1 MENSKI
7 AWCDHTLNFWIGCS
21 HAIVPESVSTTGK
34 AHESPECKA
43 CYAEQLMDDR
53 FGKVV
58 WGKNGT
64 RSLSKSAVAN
74 ARKWN
79 KQAKLT
85 GDRPRVF
92 CQSLSDTF
100 EKFEG
105 YCESYLPNKVTKM
118 EKSNLDT
125 WRMELLNLITE
136 CDRLE
141 WLLLSK
147 HLFDRMANGE
157 DWRDLVP
164 ESWRDRFPDHVR
176 IGCTGGTQET
186 YDYRVSLMQK
196 IPAKNFVSVEP
207 MLEKIDFKLDKYN
220 VDWLILGGQSKQGNL
235 LTEIFDFEWAIDG
248 ICQCRSH
255 ALAKTKSY
263 EAKSNPAFF
272 FKQAG
277 SNPHY
282 FGKPV
287 KLGDR
292 NGEDLSDP
300 QIPEIIKIR
309 EFPQERSPF

>member
-1 MENSKI
+1 MQNSKI
-7 AWCDHTLNFWIGCS
+7 AWCDHTLNFWMGCS
-21 HAIVPESVSTTGK
+21 HAIVPALVSTTGK

-43 CYAEQLMDDR
+43 CYAEQMMDDR
-53 FGKVV
+53 FGKVI

-64 RSLSKSAVAN
+64 RSLVKSATAN

-79 KQAKLT
+79 KQAKET

-92 CQSLSDTF
+92 CQSLADTF
-100 EKFEG
+100 EDFEG
-105 YCESYLPNKVTKM
+105 
-118 EKSNLDT
+118 LDE
-125 WRMELLNLITE
+125 WRMELLNLIAE

-157 DWRDLVP
+157 DWRNLVP

-186 YDYRVSLMQK
+186 YDYRVRLMQQ
-196 IPAKNFVSVEP
+196 IPAKNFVSIEP
-207 MLEKIDFKLDKYN
+207 MTEPIDLRLDHN
-220 VDWLILGGQSKQGNL
+220 LVDWVIVGGESQQGK
-235 LTEIFDFEWAIDG
+235 EPARKFDMAWAAN
-248 ICQCRSH
+248 CFVQCRHDS
-255 ALAKTKSY
+255 AIAK
-263 EAKSNPAFF
+263 PAFF

-277 SNPHY
+277 SNPYY
-282 FGKPV
+282 FDKPI

-300 QIPEIIKIR
+300 LIPEIIKIR
-309 EFPQERSPF
+309 EFPAERSPF

>member
-7 AWCDHTLNFWIGCS
+7 PWCNHTLNFWIGCS
-21 HAIVPESVSTTGK
+21 HAIVPESASTTGK

-43 CYAEQLMDDR
+43 CYAEQMMDDR

-64 RSLSKSAVAN
+64 RTLVKSATVN

-79 KQAKLT
+79 KKAKET
-85 GDRPRVF
+85 GDHPRVF

-118 EKSNLDT
+118 EKSSLDT
-125 WRMELLNLITE
+125 WRIELLDLITE

-196 IPAKNFVSVEP
+196 IPAKNFVSIEP
-207 MLEKIDFKLDKYN
+207 MFEPIDLMLGHN
-220 VDWLILGGQSKQGNL
+220 RVDWVIVGGESQQGK
-235 LTEIFDFEWAIDG
+235 EPARKFDMSWAANCFVQ
-248 ICQCRSH
+248 CQH
-255 ALAKTKSY
+255 ELAI
-263 EAKSNPAFF
+263 AKPAFF

-277 SNPHY
+277 SSPHY

-300 QIPEIIKIR
+300 LIPEIIKVR

>member
-1 MENSKI
+1 MENSRI

-34 AHESPECKA
+34 AHESPECSA
-43 CYAEQLMDDR
+43 CYAEQMMDDR

-64 RSLSKSAVAN
+64 RTLVKSATAS

-79 KQAKLT
+79 KKAKET

-100 EKFEG
+100 EDFEG
-105 YCESYLPNKVTKM
+105 
-118 EKSNLDT
+118 LDE

-157 DWRDLVP
+157 DWRDMVP
-164 ESWRDRFPDHVR
+164 KSWRDRFPDHVR

-196 IPAKNFVSVEP
+196 IPAKNFVSIEP
-207 MLEKIDFKLDKYN
+207 MTKPVDLMLDHN
-220 VDWLILGGQSKQGNL
+220 LVDWVIVGGESQQGK
-235 LTEIFDFEWAIDG
+235 EPARMFDMAWAAN
-248 ICQCRSH
+248 CFVQCRHDS
-255 ALAKTKSY
+255 AIAK
-263 EAKSNPAFF
+263 PAFF

-300 QIPEIIKIR
+300 LIPEIIKVR
-309 EFPQERSPF
+309 EFPVERSPF

>member
-1 MENSKI
+1 MENSNI
-7 AWCDHTLNFWIGCS
+7 PWCDHTLNFWIGCS

-34 AHESPECKA
+34 THESPECKA
-43 CYAEQLMDDR
+43 CYAEQMMDKR
-53 FGKVV
+53 FDKVV
-58 WGKNGT
+58 WGKSGT
-64 RSLSKSAVAN
+64 RSLVKSAVAD

-92 CQSLSDTF
+92 CQSLADTF
-100 EKFEG
+100 EDFEG
-105 YCESYLPNKVTKM
+105 
-118 EKSNLDT
+118 LDE
-125 WRMELLNLITE
+125 WRIELLNLITE

-196 IPAKNFVSVEP
+196 IPAKNFVSIEP
-207 MLEKIDFKLDKYN
+207 MFEPIDLMLDHN
-220 VDWLILGGQSKQGNL
+220 LVDWVIVGGESQQGK
-235 LTEIFDFEWAIDG
+235 EPARKFDMSWAAN
-248 ICQCRSH
+248 CFVQCRHDS
-255 ALAKTKSY
+255 AIAK
-263 EAKSNPAFF
+263 PAFF

-300 QIPEIIKIR
+300 LIPEIIKVR
-309 EFPQERSPF
+309 EFPQEKSPF

>member
-7 AWCDHTLNFWIGCS
+7 AWCDHTLNYWIGCS
-21 HAIVPESVSTTGK
+21 HSVIPESASATGK
-34 AHESPECKA
+34 SHESAECRY
-43 CYAEQLMDDR
+43 CYAEQMMDNR

-64 RSLSKSAVAN
+64 RSTVKSATAN

-92 CQSLSDTF
+92 CQSLSNTF
-100 EKFEG
+100 EK
-105 YCESYLPNKVTKM
+105 
-118 EKSNLDT
+118 LDGLDE
-125 WRMELLNLITE
+125 WRMELLDLITE
-136 CDRLE
+136 CDHLE

-147 HLFDRMANGE
+147 HLFDRMADGE

-164 ESWRDRFPDHVR
+164 ESWRDRFPAHVR
-176 IGCTGGTQET
+176 IGATGGTQET
-186 YDYRVSLMQK
+186 YDYRVRLMQQ
-196 IPAKNFVSVEP
+196 IPAKNFVSIEP
-207 MLEKIDFKLDKYN
+207 MFEPIDLMLDHN
-220 VDWLILGGQSKQGNL
+220 LVDWVIIGGESGQGQWKARK
-235 LTEIFDFEWAIDG
+235 FDMAWAAN
-248 ICQCRSH
+248 CLVQCRHDS
-255 ALAKTKSY
+255 AIAK
-263 EAKSNPAFF
+263 PAFF

-300 QIPEIIKIR
+300 QIPEIIKVR

>member
-1 MENSKI
+1 MENSNI
-7 AWCDHTLNFWIGCS
+7 PWCDHTLNFWMGCS
-21 HAIVPESVSTTGK
+21 HAIVPESVSITGK
-34 AHESPECKA
+34 AHESPECKT
-43 CYAEQLMDDR
+43 CYAEQMMDDR

-64 RSLSKSAVAN
+64 RSLVKSATAN

-92 CQSLSDTF
+92 CQSLADTF

-105 YCESYLPNKVTKM
+105 
-118 EKSNLDT
+118 LDE

-207 MLEKIDFKLDKYN
+207 MFEPIDLMLDHN
-220 VDWLILGGQSKQGNL
+220 RVDWVIVGGESQQGR
-235 LTEIFDFEWAIDG
+235 EPARKFDMSWAAN
-248 ICQCRSH
+248 CFVQCRHDS
-255 ALAKTKSY
+255 AIAK
-263 EAKSNPAFF
+263 PAFF

-300 QIPEIIKIR
+300 QIPEINKVR
-309 EFPQERSPF
+309 EFPVERSPF

>member
-1 MENSKI
+1 MENSRI
-7 AWCDHTLNFWIGCS
+7 AWCNHTLNFWMGCS
-21 HAIVPESVSTTGK
+21 HAIVPQSVSATGK

-43 CYAEQLMDDR
+43 CYAEQMMDDR
-53 FGKVV
+53 FGKVI

-64 RSLSKSAVAN
+64 RTLVKSAPVN

-100 EKFEG
+100 EGFE
-105 YCESYLPNKVTKM
+105 
-118 EKSNLDT
+118 NLGE
-125 WRMELLNLITE
+125 WRMELLYLITE
-136 CDRLE
+136 CDHLE

-164 ESWRDRFPDHVR
+164 PSWRDRFPDHVR

-186 YDYRVSLMQK
+186 YDYRVKLMQE

-207 MLEKIDFKLDKYN
+207 MLEKINFRLDEYK
-220 VDWLILGGQSKQGNL
+220 VDWLILGGQSQQGSL
-235 LTEIFDFEWAIDG
+235 FTEKFEFEWAIDG
-248 ICQCRSH
+248 LGQVQIAREVGYQN
-255 ALAKTKSY
+255 T
-263 EAKSNPAFF
+263 AFF

-277 SNPHY
+277 SNPY
-282 FGKPV
+282 YLGKPV

-292 NGEDLSDP
+292 NGEDLNDP
-300 QIPEIIKIR
+300 QIPSIIKVR
-309 EFPQERSPF
+309 EFPR